1 MNFKALL
8 DKFSF
13 VDKDLYYKLSVAFA
27 VFFIVPVV
35 GFLFFAVKYEIL
47 NDKYIPF
54 FFLGLLIFFF
64 FGFRL
69 LRKLFD
75 SIRAISTN
83 INKSFKEGTVLQPLI
98 ASADELGNIVQSFKV
113 LEDELRNKFL
123 NLEKKKAE
131 LATLKEHSDLCYMTF
146 NPDDLLYIT
155 LERALKL
162 IDGDIGSI
170 MILTQPKRDAFI
182 IEANIGL
189 DDFGKKGTIIPF
201 EGSLAKYAV
210 INKSPFLVEDI
221 EKDSRF
227 GRQSRIQYSTK
238 SFICM
243 PLKTSI
249 DVIGVLTISRRKSE
263 MIFSQADVDAL
274 TPLMS
279 NAAFTYDNLRLLRA
293 LENLRKSVRS
303 MGMISKSINSSLRGG
318 NCYNPFF
325 RR

>member
-1 MNFKALL
+1 M
-8 DKFSF
+8 
-13 VDKDLYYKLSVAFA
+13 
-27 VFFIVPVV
+27 
-35 GFLFFAVKYEIL
+35 
-47 NDKYIPF
+47 
-54 FFLGLLIFFF
+54 
-64 FGFRL
+64 

-75 SIRAISTN
+75 NISAISTS
-83 INKSFKEGTVLQPLI
+83 ITKSVKEETARQPLI
-98 ASADELGNIVQSFKV
+98 TSTDELGNIVQSFRV

-123 NLEKKKAE
+123 HLENKTAE
-131 LATLKEHSDLCYMTF
+131 LSTLKEHSDLCYMTF
-146 NPDDLLYIT
+146 NPDDLVYIT

-162 IDGDIGSI
+162 IDADIGSI
-170 MILTQPKRDAFI
+170 MLLTRPKRDAFI

-201 EGSLAKYAV
+201 EDSLAKYAV
-210 INKSPFLVEDI
+210 ISKSPFLVENI
-221 EKDSRF
+221 ETDSRV

-249 DVIGVLTISRRKSE
+249 DVIGVLTVSRRKSE

-279 NAAFTYDNLRLLRA
+279 NAAFTYDNLRLLR
-293 LENLRKSVRS
+293 LMENIQKSEKS

-318 NCYNPFF
+318 IVTSHFSGDEKKYSM
-325 RR
+325 